1 MSYRLSCLEM
11 RKALSKMP
19 RSILVLMAWF
29 SSQPAMIAQQ
39 STCFTIQENPFFDEA
54 AFSGFS
60 NYVHVLECFHVVA
73 EASISVEK
81 LLHVAAV
88 AAELLDQNEDGRVD
102 DPMLQQALEEGQ
114 ALMPILSFEGCKTE
128 EALFDAYNGKGI
140 SAVLYADEID
150 PKRPGKWG
158 SDATVE
164 EVLHTINHVGHVA
177 VYPDAFSLAPNSS
190 LLSAAM
196 DAARGGQ
203 FDSIPEEVPEN
214 AWYHYDDETCDY
226 ECMAI
231 EYLYWAIVSKMGILN
246 DSMTA
251 RGIADEW
258 ELYSPELLESKD
270 TRIDALITDAAYR
283 IPLLAPDGNYCP

>member
-1 MSYRLSCLEM
+1 MQYRLPCLEM
-11 RKALSKMP
+11 RNALSKMP

-29 SSQPAMIAQQ
+29 SAQSVTIAQQ
-39 STCFTIQENPFFDEA
+39 SACFTIQENPFSDEA

-60 NYVHVLECFHVVA
+60 HHVHVLSCFHILS
-73 EASISVEK
+73 ESGISDAK

-102 DPMLQQALEEGQ
+102 DPRLQQALAAGQ
-114 ALMPILSFEGCKTE
+114 ALMPILNFEGCKTE

-150 PKRPGKWG
+150 PQRPGHWG

-177 VYPDAFSLAPNSS
+177 VYPEAFSLAPNSS
-190 LLSAAM
+190 LLSVAM
-196 DAARGGQ
+196 DVARGGQ
-203 FDSIPEEVPEN
+203 FDSIPGELPEN

-226 ECMAI
+226 ACMAI

-246 DSMTA
+246 DSSTA

-258 ELYSPELLESKD
+258 ELYSPELLESED
-270 TRIDALITDAAYR
+270 TRIYALITDAAYR

>member
-1 MSYRLSCLEM
+1 M
-11 RKALSKMP
+11 RNALSKMP
-19 RSILVLMAWF
+19 RSILLLMAWF
-29 SSQPAMIAQQ
+29 SAQSATFAQQ
-39 STCFTIQENPFFDEA
+39 SVCFTIQENPFSEEV

-60 NYVHVLECFHVVA
+60 NYVHVLGCFHVVA
-73 EASISVEK
+73 EAGISDAK

-88 AAELLDQNEDGRVD
+88 AAELLDQNEDGQVD
-102 DPMLQQALEEGQ
+102 DLMLQQALEEGQ
-114 ALMPILSFEGCKTE
+114 ALMPIFNFEGCKTE
-128 EALFDAYNGKGI
+128 EALFDAYEGEGI
-140 SAVLYADEID
+140 SAVLYEDEID
-150 PKRPGKWG
+150 PQRPGHWG

-177 VYPDAFSLAPNSS
+177 VYPEAFSLGPNSS

-196 DAARGGQ
+196 DVARGGQ
-203 FDSIPEEVPEN
+203 FMSIPEEQPEN
-214 AWYHYDDETCDY
+214 AWYHYDDKTCDY

-231 EYLYWAIVSKMGILN
+231 EYLYWAIVTMMGILN
-246 DSMTA
+246 DSSTA

-270 TRIDALITDAAYR
+270 ARVHSLITDAVYG